1 MEGARWATW
10 LRDVT
15 GEDTVRGIARKVG
28 RSHTQV
34 QRWIAKGV
42 PPDTVWEITL
52 RFKGDPVSAL
62 IVLGRVTPDQV
73 SQLNWAELVRYAP
86 AEVLTAEL
94 HNRTVTVL
102 SATPEV
108 DPKKRMSSV

>member
-1 MEGARWATW
+1 VEGARWANW

-52 RFKGDPVSAL
+52 RFKADPVSAL
-62 IVLGRVTPDQV
+62 IALGRVTPEQV
-73 SQLNWAELVRYAP
+73 PQLNWAEIVRYAP

-94 HNRTVTVL
+94 HNRTVTAL
-102 SATPEV
+102 RARPEV
-108 DPKKRMSSV
+108 DPKKQATPV